1 MGVSARP
8 KTLVPSLVLWLWFL
22 HKPSF
27 CLGVTSIYSIQNQL
41 NHNILLGSAIPEKF
55 KSRKQ
60 AKNPV
65 KPGDLLGAAQ
75 FTG

>member
-1 MGVSARP
+1 M
-8 KTLVPSLVLWLWFL
+8 
-22 HKPSF
+22 
-27 CLGVTSIYSIQNQL
+27 
-41 NHNILLGSAIPEKF
+41 GSAIPEKF